1 MEETV
6 FDDLRPFRDEE
17 IPAAL
22 DRIVSNPHFR
32 ALAAY
37 LYPTQSVEYLQQ
49 EFRKIESVRQ
59 FQLQV
64 MDSAIKAIVKKTT
77 TGFTCSGLERL
88 SPDKSYLFVSNH
100 RDIFLDSA
108 LLQIA
113 LVAQGLQTSEI
124 TFGSNLMQDDFIV
137 DIGKCNKM
145 FKVIRGGNP
154 RDFYRNSVHLSR
166 YIRYTL
172 LHKRESVWIAQRN
185 GRTKDGHDATDQG
198 LIKMFALSGESDIVE
213 NLLQLNIVPI
223 AVSYQYETCDN
234 LKARE
239 LYLSRECKYLKAPG
253 EDMHS
258 IMAGITEPKGGVHF
272 EITPPLE
279 YKELRQLNSGE
290 KNEVVQGVARL
301 IDKRIYK
308 GYKLWNT
315 NYIAYD
321 MLNNTFDYTD
331 QYTVQEYR
339 DFAAR
344 MHRRL
349 ECFEGDHV
357 DLMNIFLKIYANP
370 VQNREITKE
379 AK

>member
-1 MEETV
+1 MEELI
-6 FDDLRPFRDEE
+6 FDDLRPFRDDE
-17 IPAAL
+17 IPAAMG
-22 DRIVSNPHFR
+22 RIVSNPHFR

-37 LYPTQSVEYLQQ
+37 LYPDEPVEHLRQQ
-49 EFRKIESVRQ
+49 FREIRTVEQ

-64 MDSAIKAIVKKTT
+64 MDSTIKKIVKKTT
-77 TGFTCSGLERL
+77 DGFTCSGLERL
-88 SPDKSYLFVSNH
+88 SPGKRYLFVSNH

-113 LVAQGLQTSEI
+113 LVAQGLRTTEI
-124 TFGSNLMQDDFIV
+124 TFGSNLMQDNFIV

-154 RDFYRNSVHLSR
+154 RDFYRNSVHLSQ
-166 YIRYTL
+166 YIRHTL
-172 LHKRESVWIAQRN
+172 LHKKESVWIAQRN

-198 LIKMFALSGESDIVE
+198 LIKMFALSGETDPVE
-213 NLLQLNIVPI
+213 NILQLNIVPVS
-223 AVSYQYETCDN
+223 VSYQYETCDD

-239 LYLSRECKYLKAPG
+239 LYLSQGRKYIKAPG

-258 IMAGITEPKGGVHF
+258 IVAGITEPKGCVHF
-272 EITPPLE
+272 EVTPPLE
-279 YKELRQLNSGE
+279 YQELRRLKSLE
-290 KNEVVQGVARL
+290 KNEIFHQIAAL
-301 IDKRIYK
+301 IDKRIYE

-331 QYTVQEYR
+331 RYTAQEYR

-344 MHRRL
+344 MHERL
-349 ECFEGDHV
+349 QYFEGDHI
-357 DLMNIFLKIYANP
+357 DLMNTFLKIYANP
-370 VQNREITKE
+370 VLNRERMR
-379 AK
+379 